1 MESLIREALRWHAS
15 RAWTSPT
22 DNAESKFRI
31 DDHYPLL
38 PLLLLP
44 RMLSTMITIQGLLDE
59 VWEYMKQLRFLS
71 HLAILAKEKLS
82 SVYDTSPLDFTHFL
96 DLLKILRENVSKASI
111 NLCDRNTILDLLIH
125 DASTHEFLSSL
136 LQTQASTIAQ
146 HKILQRPGSA
156 ASLLIQTDE
165 LLDAPQTVVRRADP
179 EKYGDKDVLAK
190 NPLVDPGNKVNM
202 FGFGTATVMGL
213 NFGSAHHDSVKDT
226 PGNVRMCIRCGS
238 KAEMRWLDERTRTIS
253 KFGQRWANYE
263 NEWEHTCVC
272 GGKWVRLR
280 I

>member
-1 MESLIREALRWHAS
+1 MV
-15 RAWTSPT
+15 
-22 DNAESKFRI
+22 
-31 DDHYPLL
+31 
-38 PLLLLP
+38 
-44 RMLSTMITIQGLLDE
+44 TIQVLLDE
-59 VWEYMKQLRFLS
+59 VWEHMRQLRFLS
-71 HLAILAKEKLS
+71 HLAILAKEKLN
-82 SVYDTSPLDFTHFL
+82 SVYDTSPLDFSHFL

-111 NLCDRNTILDLLIH
+111 SGSKVGSRVSAAEVALRLDLGDRNTILDLLIH
-125 DASTHEFLSSL
+125 DASAHESLSSL

-146 HKILQRPGSA
+146 HKVLQRPGAA

-190 NPLVDPGNKVNM
+190 NPLVDPGNKENM
-202 FGFGTATVMGL
+202 FGFGTATVIGL